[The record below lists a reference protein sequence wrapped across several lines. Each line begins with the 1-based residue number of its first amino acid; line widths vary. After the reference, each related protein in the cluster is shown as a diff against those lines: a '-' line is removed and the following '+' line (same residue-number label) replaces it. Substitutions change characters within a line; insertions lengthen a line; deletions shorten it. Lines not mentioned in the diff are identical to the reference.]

1 MEKLNRFELLE
12 IQRCVSIQMEEYKSI
27 MEDKTN
33 EHAIRCM
40 AKLQMENYN
49 RLSEKLARI
58 IKSDSKRIAIER

>member
-27 MEDKTN
+27 MEDETN

-49 RLSEKLARI
+49 RLSEKLDRI